1 MHFYSSQLEAL
12 AEDSGIESGGE
23 EGGGQFSLCSQCTAS
38 IPKVVQCFL
47 CSWSFFVA
55 YLCPFQDVQGMVVA
69 GHRGLATGLAGLEK
83 ALAGL
88 GRRKRGEEGARAAE
102 QEARSK
108 LSDNYELIAKVKIYK
123 TLLSI
128 MTLLS

>member
-1 MHFYSSQLEAL
+1 M
-12 AEDSGIESGGE
+12 
-23 EGGGQFSLCSQCTAS
+23 
-38 IPKVVQCFL
+38 
-47 CSWSFFVA
+47 
-55 YLCPFQDVQGMVVA
+55 
-69 GHRGLATGLAGLEK
+69 AGLEK

>member
-1 MHFYSSQLEAL
+1 
-12 AEDSGIESGGE
+12 
-23 EGGGQFSLCSQCTAS
+23 
-38 IPKVVQCFL
+38 
-47 CSWSFFVA
+47 
-55 YLCPFQDVQGMVVA
+55 MVVA

-108 LSDNYELIAKVKIYK
+108 LSDNYELIAKVKIYLED
-123 TLLSI
+123 LLFRVTVSNI
-128 MTLLS
+128 N

>member
-1 MHFYSSQLEAL
+1 MLFDEARTHGAGFYR
-12 AEDSGIESGGE
+12 
-23 EGGGQFSLCSQCTAS
+23 FSRDEVT
-38 IPKVVQCFL
+38 
-47 CSWSFFVA
+47 
-55 YLCPFQDVQGMVVA
+55 
-69 GHRGLATGLAGLEK
+69 
-83 ALAGL
+83 
-88 GRRKRGEEGARAAE
+88 RAAE